1 MVRLGAISGSSG
13 YEFHDRWRIL
23 EPLLGDPVL
32 SVRAEAASVLVA
44 NYAQMTPLQK
54 DIIKSPLEEYM
65 EIQEFNAD
73 RGFGRTNLANVYRS
87 LGEIDKA
94 AELYKQAISIE
105 PYFENSYVNLA
116 DLYRHLGKEE
126 AALTVLQQGMKA
138 QPKSSTLP
146 YSAGLSLLRQGKADD
161 AKKLL
166 RRAAEVGETNAHYWY
181 VYGLALEKKAMF

>member
-1 MVRLGAISGSSG
+1 HQGAANALAYSAQDSSLKDIIRASALERMGGNTDQNTTVSLARAVKNENEMVRLGAISGSSG

-116 DLYRHLGKEE
+116 DLYRHLG
-126 AALTVLQQGMKA
+126 
-138 QPKSSTLP
+138 
-146 YSAGLSLLRQGKADD
+146 
-161 AKKLL
+161 
-166 RRAAEVGETNAHYWY
+166 
-181 VYGLALEKKAMF
+181 